1 MPTVKS
7 FRRATVAFA
16 MVTGL
21 LGASA
26 LSLSQAVTK
35 ILISPSI
42 PRLSG
47 RYEEVFA
54 VIEQRVLIVG
64 VVVIGI
70 SATTFLWLYL
80 RGAFAGLTDF
90 ERTSGQTLTTQ
101 TSGDALRDLGEEL
114 QQIKAAQA
122 ATLMG
127 DRKELLEALSPAIG
141 EGLAD
146 ALEARYSVSA
156 RDAVGLDHVRAT
168 FESSRRRLSLEI
180 EALGRRAT
188 ANVTIGGGTTFFALT
203 VLGYMVWTR
212 PEAFTDPVKLA
223 SHYVPWLT
231 LVIFIEVFAF
241 FFLRLYR
248 ATLVETRAYQD
259 QLTDIS
265 LHQVAVEVAWLS
277 LEANAKS
284 ALAKDILA
292 GLGKRSAP
300 LTTSDVDPKTVLEL
314 TKSLIEIAK
323 KQKGSAGGAD
333 K

>member
-1 MPTVKS
+1 
-7 FRRATVAFA
+7 
-16 MVTGL
+16 
-21 LGASA
+21 
-26 LSLSQAVTK
+26 
-35 ILISPSI
+35 
-42 PRLSG
+42 
-47 RYEEVFA
+47 
-54 VIEQRVLIVG
+54 
-64 VVVIGI
+64 
-70 SATTFLWLYL
+70 
-80 RGAFAGLTDF
+80 
-90 ERTSGQTLTTQ
+90 
-101 TSGDALRDLGEEL
+101 
-114 QQIKAAQA
+114 
-122 ATLMG
+122 
-127 DRKELLEALSPAIG
+127 
-141 EGLAD
+141 
-146 ALEARYSVSA
+146 
-156 RDAVGLDHVRAT
+156 
-168 FESSRRRLSLEI
+168 
-180 EALGRRAT
+180 
-188 ANVTIGGGTTFFALT
+188 
-203 VLGYMVWTR
+203 MVWTR